1 MASVDTDKDAV
12 ADQVND
18 VESRWKS
25 LEGEADKASKSLEDK
40 SSKLSEQY
48 DILNDLSKQVKEC
61 EDILASHN
69 ALGANAYDARSM
81 ERVKVNIT
89 HCLIQNM
96 FVECDAAE
104 LCGKRFCFEHCGFI
118 FLCEDV

>member
-1 MASVDTDKDAV
+1 MDTDKDAV
-12 ADQVND
+12 VDQVND

-89 HCLIQNM
+89 YCLKLNM
-96 FVECDAAE
+96 FVIMMWLNCVVRVFV
-104 LCGKRFCFEHCGFI
+104 LSIKGLFFFVRMFEP
-118 FLCEDV
+118 